1 MTVKRETREIFR
13 YAAPFATW
21 IVLQT
26 ALPAAAWAYAVR
38 SAATALV
45 GIFCLWRGGSRSCA
59 TATESDKIAAS
70 PNSEHLG
77 EAALS
82 PLHGQTAS
90 LGEAALSP
98 LHLLFG
104 LLVGILVTVLWI
116 VPEISPFYR
125 TWFCWPIG
133 SLPAASHHPSP
144 YDPAVCGWA
153 LTITKLIGSA
163 FVIAPVEE
171 VFFRS
176 FLYRWLQK
184 RDFRAVPL
192 SRFNLSAFLWMVFL
206 FTLEHD
212 RPLAAALAGALY
224 GFAAIRWG
232 LASAIAAHVTTNLLL
247 ALHVIFSNSWAF
259 W

>member
-1 MTVKRETREIFR
+1 MAVKRETREIFR

-21 IVLQT
+21 IALQT

-59 TATESDKIAAS
+59 AATGSDKSVAS
-70 PNSEHLG
+70 PNPSR
-77 EAALS
+77 
-82 PLHGQTAS
+82 

-98 LHLLFG
+98 LHLLAG
-104 LLVGILVTVLWI
+104 LLVGIPVTVLWI
-116 VPEISPFYR
+116 VPEISTFYR

>member
-1 MTVKRETREIFR
+1 MPVVYHILVYFETVKRETRDIFR
-13 YAAPFATW
+13 YTAPFATW
-21 IVLQT
+21 IALQT
-26 ALPAAAWAYAVR
+26 ALPATAWAYAVR
-38 SAATALV
+38 TAATVAV
-45 GIFCLWRGGSRSCA
+45 GLWCLRMGGARPRVAAAGSDRSV
-59 TATESDKIAAS
+59 AS
-70 PNSEHLG
+70 PNPAHLG

-82 PLHGQTAS
+82 PLR
-90 LGEAALSP
+90 LAA
-98 LHLLFG
+98 G
-104 LLVGILVTVLWI
+104 LLVGVLVAVLWI
-116 VPEISPFYR
+116 APECLTFYR

-133 SLPAASHHPSP
+133 SLPAASSHPSP

-153 LTITKLIGSA
+153 LTVAKLAGSA

-212 RPLAAALAGALY
+212 RPLAAAVAGALY
-224 GFAAIRWG
+224 GLAAIRFG
-232 LASAIAAHVTTNLLL
+232 LASAIVAHVATNLLL
-247 ALHVIFSNSWAF
+247 ALYVIQQNAWAF

>member
-1 MTVKRETREIFR
+1 MAVKRETRDIFR

-21 IVLQT
+21 IALQT

-59 TATESDKIAAS
+59 TVTESGKRVAS

-82 PLHGQTAS
+82 PLH
-90 LGEAALSP
+90 
-98 LHLLFG
+98 LLAG
-104 LLVGILVTVLWI
+104 LLVGVIVTVLWI
-116 VPEISPFYR
+116 VPEISTFYR
-125 TWFCWPIG
+125 TWCCWPIG

-176 FLYRWLQK
+176 FLYRWLQQ
-184 RDFRAVPL
+184 RDFLAVPP
-192 SRFNLSAFLWMVFL
+192 SRFDLSAFLWMVFL

-212 RPLAAALAGALY
+212 RPLAAAMAGALY
-224 GFAAIRWG
+224 GFTAIRFG
-232 LASAIAAHVTTNLLL
+232 LVSAIMAHVTTNLLL
-247 ALHVIFSNSWAF
+247 ALHVIFSGAWAF

>member
-1 MTVKRETREIFR
+1 MAVKRETREIFR
-13 YAAPFATW
+13 YAAPFAAW
-21 IVLQT
+21 IALQT
-26 ALPAAAWAYAVR
+26 ALPATAWAYSVR
-38 SAATALV
+38 TVVTALV
-45 GIFCLWRGGSRSCA
+45 GVWCLWRGGSRSCA
-59 TATESDKIAAS
+59 TAAGSDKSVAS
-70 PNSEHLG
+70 PNASHLG

-82 PLHGQTAS
+82 PLR
-90 LGEAALSP
+90 
-98 LHLLFG
+98 LFIG
-104 LLVGILVTVLWI
+104 LLIGVLVTILWI
-116 VPEISPFYR
+116 APEFSTFYR

-133 SLPAASHHPSP
+133 SLPTASPAPSP
-144 YDPAVCGWA
+144 YEPAVCGWT
-153 LTITKLIGSA
+153 LTIVKLIGSA

-184 RDFRAVPL
+184 RDFLSVPL

-212 RPLAAALAGALY
+212 RPLAAAVAGALY

-232 LASAIAAHVTTNLLL
+232 LPSAIAAHVTTNLLL
-247 ALHVIFSNSWAF
+247 AVYVIHQNAWAF

>member
-1 MTVKRETREIFR
+1 MAVKRETREIFR

-21 IVLQT
+21 IALQT

-82 PLHGQTAS
+82 PLH
-90 LGEAALSP
+90 
-98 LHLLFG
+98 LLAG

-116 VPEISPFYR
+116 VPEISTFYR

-133 SLPAASHHPSP
+133 SLPTASPAPSP
-144 YDPAVCGWA
+144 YEPAVCGWT

-212 RPLAAALAGALY
+212 RPLAAAVAGALY
-224 GFAAIRWG
+224 GLAAIRWG

>member
-1 MTVKRETREIFR
+1 MAVKRETREIFR

-21 IVLQT
+21 IALQMV
-26 ALPAAAWAYAVR
+26 LPATAGAYAVR
-38 SAATALV
+38 TVATALV
-45 GIFCLWRGGSRSCA
+45 GVWCLWNVRSRSGK
-59 TATESDKIAAS
+59 SAAS
-70 PNSEHLG
+70 PNAAHLG

-82 PLHGQTAS
+82 PLR
-90 LGEAALSP
+90 
-98 LHLLFG
+98 LFLG
-104 LLVGILVTVLWI
+104 LLVGVIVTILWI
-116 VPEISPFYR
+116 APECSTFYR

-133 SLPAASHHPSP
+133 SLPHAPASPTPSP
-144 YDPAVCGWA
+144 YEPAVCGWA

-184 RDFRAVPL
+184 RDFRSVSL
-192 SRFNLSAFLWMVFL
+192 SHFNLSAFLWMVFL

-212 RPLAAALAGALY
+212 RPLAAAVAGAAY
-224 GFAAIRWG
+224 GFAAIRFG
-232 LASAIAAHVTTNLLL
+232 LASAIVAHVTTNLLL
-247 ALHVIFSNSWAF
+247 ALYVIHQNAWTF

>member
-1 MTVKRETREIFR
+1 MAVKRETREIFR

-21 IVLQT
+21 IALQT

-59 TATESDKIAAS
+59 TVTESGKRVAS

-82 PLHGQTAS
+82 PLH
-90 LGEAALSP
+90 
-98 LHLLFG
+98 LLAG
-104 LLVGILVTVLWI
+104 LLVGVIVTVLWI
-116 VPEISPFYR
+116 VPEISTFYR
-125 TWFCWPIG
+125 TWCCWPIG

-212 RPLAAALAGALY
+212 RPFAAALAGALY
-224 GFAAIRWG
+224 GLAAIRWG

>member
-1 MTVKRETREIFR
+1 MAVKRETREIFR

-21 IVLQT
+21 IALQT
-26 ALPAAAWAYAVR
+26 ALPATAWAYAVR
-38 SAATALV
+38 TVVTALV
-45 GIFCLWRGGSRSCA
+45 GVWCLWGCRQRARRPLSQCA
-59 TATESDKIAAS
+59 T
-70 PNSEHLG
+70 G
-77 EAALS
+77 EPPVAPVA
-82 PLHGQTAS
+82 
-90 LGEAALSP
+90 
-98 LHLLFG
+98 
-104 LLVGILVTVLWI
+104 VGFLIGVLVTILWI
-116 VPEISPFYR
+116 APEFSTFYR

-133 SLPAASHHPSP
+133 LLPTASPDPSP
-144 YDPAVCGWA
+144 YEPAVCGWT

-184 RDFRAVPL
+184 RDFLSVPL

-212 RPLAAALAGALY
+212 RPLAAAVAGALY

>member
-1 MTVKRETREIFR
+1 MAVKQETREIFR

-21 IVLQT
+21 IALQT
-26 ALPAAAWAYAVR
+26 ALPATAGAYAVR
-38 SAATALV
+38 TVATALV
-45 GIFCLWRGGSRSCA
+45 GIYCWHFAAGGSRSCA
-59 TATESDKIAAS
+59 TAT
-70 PNSEHLG
+70 G
-77 EAALS
+77 ETPVVPVVGRARRARC
-82 PLHGQTAS
+82 
-90 LGEAALSP
+90 
-98 LHLLFG
+98 LLLG
-104 LLVGILVTVLWI
+104 LLIGVLVTVLWI
-116 VPEISPFYR
+116 APECSTFYS

-133 SLPAASHHPSP
+133 SLPPASPDPSP

-153 LTITKLIGSA
+153 LTIVKLIGSA

-184 RDFRAVPL
+184 RDFLSIPL

-212 RPLAAALAGALY
+212 RPLAAAMAGALY
-224 GFAAIRWG
+224 GLAAIRFG
-232 LASAIAAHVTTNLLL
+232 LASAIVAHVTTNLLL
-247 ALHVIFSNSWAF
+247 ALYVINRGAWAF

>member
-1 MTVKRETREIFR
+1 MAVKRETREIFR

-21 IVLQT
+21 IALQT

-45 GIFCLWRGGSRSCA
+45 GLWCLLAGGPRSCA
-59 TATESDKIAAS
+59 AATGSDKIAAS

-82 PLHGQTAS
+82 PLH
-90 LGEAALSP
+90 
-98 LHLLFG
+98 LLAG

-116 VPEISPFYR
+116 VPEISTLYR

-212 RPLAAALAGALY
+212 RPLAAAVAGALY

-247 ALHVIFSNSWAF
+247 ALHVIFSKSWAF

>member
-1 MTVKRETREIFR
+1 MAVKRETREIFR

-21 IVLQT
+21 IALQT
-26 ALPAAAWAYAVR
+26 ALPATAGAYAVR
-38 SAATALV
+38 TVATALV
-45 GIFCLWRGGSRSCA
+45 GVWCLWNVRSRSGK
-59 TATESDKIAAS
+59 SAAS
-70 PNSEHLG
+70 PNAAHLG

-82 PLHGQTAS
+82 PLR
-90 LGEAALSP
+90 
-98 LHLLFG
+98 LFLG
-104 LLVGILVTVLWI
+104 LLIGVVVTVLWI
-116 VPEISPFYR
+116 APECSSFYR

-133 SLPAASHHPSP
+133 SLPPAPTAPSP
-144 YDPAVCGWA
+144 YAPSVCGWA
-153 LTITKLIGSA
+153 LTVAKLIGSA

-184 RDFRAVPL
+184 RDFLSIPL

-212 RPLAAALAGALY
+212 RPLAAAMAGALY
-224 GFAAIRWG
+224 GLAAIRFG
-232 LASAIAAHVTTNLLL
+232 LASAIVAHVTTNLLL
-247 ALHVIFSNSWAF
+247 ALYVINRGAWAF

>member
-1 MTVKRETREIFR
+1 MAVKRETREIFR

-21 IVLQT
+21 IALQT

-59 TATESDKIAAS
+59 TATGSDKSVAS
-70 PNSEHLG
+70 PNPSR
-77 EAALS
+77 
-82 PLHGQTAS
+82 

-98 LHLLFG
+98 LHLLLG

-116 VPEISPFYR
+116 VPEISTLYR

>member
-1 MTVKRETREIFR
+1 MAVKRETRNIFL

-21 IVLQT
+21 IGLQMVLPVT
-26 ALPAAAWAYAVR
+26 AWAYAVR
-38 SAATALV
+38 AAATALV
-45 GIFCLWRGGSRSCA
+45 GLWCLWKGR
-59 TATESDKIAAS
+59 SDKSVAS
-70 PNSEHLG
+70 PNGPRQARPPRLG

-82 PLHGQTAS
+82 PLRFFT
-90 LGEAALSP
+90 
-98 LHLLFG
+98 G
-104 LLVGILVTVLWI
+104 LLAGILVTVLWI

-125 TWFCWPIG
+125 MWFCWPIG
-133 SLPAASHHPSP
+133 SLPAASTDPSP
-144 YDPAVCGWA
+144 YDPAVCGWT
-153 LTITKLIGSA
+153 LTVAKLVGSA

-184 RDFRAVPL
+184 RDFLSIPL
-192 SRFNLSAFLWMVFL
+192 SRFDLSAFLWMVLL

-212 RPLAAALAGALY
+212 RPLAAALAGAVY

-232 LASAIAAHVTTNLLL
+232 LTSAIIAHVTTNLLL
-247 ALHVIFSNSWAF
+247 ALHVIFSNSWSF